1 MSDRI
6 PTFADLCTAIA
17 EGQVPATA
25 DGSMYHINA
34 FELRR
39 YLNKFRALPKIST
52 STSQDPTPH
61 SDTQDWSI
69 SVA

>member
-6 PTFADLCTAIA
+6 PTFADLCSAIA
-17 EGQVPATA
+17 EGQVSATEN
-25 DGSMYHINA
+25 GCMYHINA

-39 YLNKFRALPKIST
+39 YLNKFRPLPSVST
-52 STSQDPTPH
+52 APTQDSPPH
-61 SDTQDWSI
+61 SDPQGWSI